1 MKFSQKF
8 LITNFLILVF
18 VILAN
23 IIALKY
29 YSDSYFSDYVSSV
42 RQKTPNVDFDLIANL
57 LNKNT
62 IDSQTFEEYQK
73 ITKDLRDISNSLEKF
88 SKNPKTSNISLIESL
103 QKIWLPSSSIEQV
116 IGTNALQSFFSNA
129 FNFFSLDLKTPEWVF
144 VLRTIKSM
152 AIFNLILIVLIL
164 IFSYIWISITFKPIK
179 KIILNLSDIIYK
191 KEYKNILYKKKDE
204 FKPLIEA
211 INNLNKSL
219 SLQEKIRSDFLSDLS
234 HEIKTPITAV
244 KCYLEG
250 IEDGVIKLN
259 KNNIKQLHEEI
270 NRLIEITNLIMEF
283 EKEENQNFW
292 DLIISKISLEW
303 LINFVK
309 TAYTSELQK
318 NNQKINYD
326 SKIKINIRVDKNKF
340 TQVIHNIF
348 SNFLRYAWKN
358 TTLQIDAFN
367 KWNYSYINFFDNWKW
382 VSKEEIPFLKE
393 KFYKIDKSRA
403 KKSSIG
409 VGIGL
414 SIIDRIIK
422 LHWGEFEID
431 TDIKKGF
438 QIKIKLIN

>member
-103 QKIWLPSSSIEQV
+103 QKIGLPSSSIEQV

-129 FNFFSLDLKTPEWVF
+129 FNFFSLDLKTPEGVF

-283 EKEENQNFW
+283 EKEENQNFG
-292 DLIISKISLEW
+292 DLIISKISLEG

-348 SNFLRYAWKN
+348 SNFLRYAGKN

-367 KWNYSYINFFDNWKW
+367 KGNYSYINFFDNGKG

-422 LHWGEFEID
+422 LHGGEFEID